1 MEVVMIKLKDLLV
14 ESMTVSDSEFI
25 ELHNQ
30 ARKET
35 GTNDKIPAKTK
46 QMCKEVEKYG
56 FHKLDYKGKSGR
68 ARKPKNLMYQYYA
81 YIQGWGHGAF
91 KGPADWFLKG
101 TKKDPILKWF
111 WSKKHY
117 ALKYD
122 YLLYHVTTDLQA
134 VQIVSN
140 IRPGS
145 KDVEPAYYL
154 VKDYLNSFGDRR
166 GGRNE
171 SILLNK
177 VEWWLEKNKV
187 QTK

>member
-1 MEVVMIKLKDLLV
+1 MIKLKDILTERIV
-14 ESMTVSDSEFI
+14 TTSDFEKI
-25 ELHNQ
+25 IKQ
-30 ARKET
+30 AQKET
-35 GTNDKIPAKTK
+35 GKKSKIPSGTK
-46 QMCKEVEKYG
+46 KLCKEVMKEG

-91 KGPADWFLKG
+91 KGPADWFIKG